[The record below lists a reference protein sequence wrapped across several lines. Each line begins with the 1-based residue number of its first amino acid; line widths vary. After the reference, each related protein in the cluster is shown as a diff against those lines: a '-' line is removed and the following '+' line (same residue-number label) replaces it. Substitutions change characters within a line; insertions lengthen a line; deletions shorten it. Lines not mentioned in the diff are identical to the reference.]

1 MSQVSPQTMANAIRA
16 LAMDAV
22 QKAKSGHPGMPMG
35 MADIAT
41 ALWTRHL
48 RFNPQDPKWSGR
60 DRFIL
65 SNGHGSML
73 QYALLHLTGFD
84 LSMDDLKAF
93 RQLGSRTPGHP
104 EVDITPGVETTTGPL
119 GQGIANGVGM
129 ALAEKLLAAEFNRDG
144 FPVVD
149 NRTYVFLGDGCLME
163 GISHE
168 VCSLAGVW
176 KLNKLIALY
185 DDNGISIDGDVR
197 GWFRDD
203 TRGRFEAYGWNVI
216 GPVDGHDINAVDQ
229 AIAQAKESAEKPT
242 LIICRTTIGKGSPN
256 RQGTAKVHGEA
267 LGDEEIA
274 ATKAALGWTYGP
286 FEIPQDVYAAWDH
299 RAEGAKVEKEWQQM
313 YAGYKAAYPELAKEL
328 ERRLAGDLPDQWDA
342 AVMDAVCQ
350 AAEAAE
356 TVATRKAS
364 QKALNALAP
373 VLPELLGGSA
383 DLTGSNLTNW
393 SGSTSLNT
401 GDFHARH
408 ISYGVREFGM
418 SAILNGIALYGGF
431 IPYGATFLTFSDY
444 SRNALRMSALMNL
457 RAINVFTHDSI
468 GLGEDGPTHQSVE
481 HIPSLRLI
489 PGMDV
494 WRPCDTVEA
503 VVAWASAIERRDGAS
518 CLIFSRQNATFIDRD
533 EVDADAIAMGGYV
546 VAEAPLGE
554 GEAQVVLL
562 ATGTE
567 VGLAMDA
574 RAKLAALNI
583 NARVVSMPCT
593 NRFDRQS
600 TEYRQSVLPPGL
612 PVLAIEA
619 SKTDIWWR
627 YFTGRGDVLGVDSF
641 GESAPAKDLWIK
653 FGFTVDN
660 VVSKVE
666 ALLQ

>member
-612 PVLAIEA
+612 PVLAI
-619 SKTDIWWR
+619 
-627 YFTGRGDVLGVDSF
+627 
-641 GESAPAKDLWIK
+641 
-653 FGFTVDN
+653 
-660 VVSKVE
+660 
-666 ALLQ
+666 